1 MSTLLI
7 VSGIIFSAYGFILC
21 IMSNLNLGVMLT
33 FMLGLGILIWGI
45 YYNKIKEITSKGVM
59 KGIKNIILILLA
71 GEVLLIGFISS
82 YGMNDSVTYR
92 EDAVIVLGAG
102 VRGDKVTIP
111 LKTRLDKAIEYHKV
125 NPEALIVVSGGKG
138 YQETVTEAFAMEK
151 YLIENGVNPN
161 VIIKEE
167 RAESTAENMRFS
179 KKILDEMFDDEHETL
194 VITNRF
200 HTYRGVSLAKKEG
213 FENVTHMGSSIQW
226 YNLIPCYLRESL
238 AILKMWLLD

>member
-7 VSGIIFSAYGFILC
+7 VLGIIFSAYGFILC

-33 FMLGLGILIWGI
+33 FMLGLGILVWGI

-111 LKTRLDKAIEYHKV
+111 LKTRLDKAIEYHKI

-179 KKILDEMFDDEHETL
+179 KKILDEMFDDEYETL

-238 AILKMWLLD
+238 AILKMWILD